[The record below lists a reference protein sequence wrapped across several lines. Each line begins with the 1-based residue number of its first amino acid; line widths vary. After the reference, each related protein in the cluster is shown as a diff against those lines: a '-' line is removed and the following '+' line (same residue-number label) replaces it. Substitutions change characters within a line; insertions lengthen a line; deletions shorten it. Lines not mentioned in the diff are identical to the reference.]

1 MRQEEPWSGDGQ
13 PGKRD
18 AGGVP
23 AAADGHG
30 GPTAAAPVVRSH
42 ARPDAQVDDVAGPL
56 SGAPCAARPDGR
68 QAACMAVPLDILL
81 DALSAASFDVER
93 RDGPGSLRAL
103 CAFHRRD
110 EAYVLH
116 RKATLWAAETHE
128 YLQVHDLPLLDGAA
142 WERIRDG
149 ALAWG
154 REQVRPHDEHMAS
167 YVSVIILCRAW
178 RQDAADAVARCRVCK
193 SFWWGL
199 RGWMRL
205 RVLAL
210 VLPAAPRRDTD
221 TADAA
226 CACNKAARATLL
238 PLVRGAF
245 PSLFSRERAS

>member
-1 MRQEEPWSGDGQ
+1 MRQEEPWSDDGQ

-18 AGGVP
+18 AGGAP
-23 AAADGHG
+23 AAADVPG
-30 GPTAAAPVVRSH
+30 T
-42 ARPDAQVDDVAGPL
+42 L
-56 SGAPCAARPDGR
+56 CAALSAVRPHAQADATPGARSGVR
-68 QAACMAVPLDILL
+68 QAASTDAPL
-81 DALSAASFDVER
+81 DALLDVLTAASFDVER

-226 CACNKAARATLL
+226 CACNKAARAALL